1 MTNEEIL
8 NKYIKLIVEDYC
20 EDCNELNCID
30 NYPHKRI
37 AIAISE
43 LLLQNKSLKSKNNQ
57 LKEENKQLEILVE
70 CLKLGVTLN
79 RKQEKLLDK
88 VLFSKEVK

>member
-1 MTNEEIL
+1 VELMIAEDL
-8 NKYIKLIVEDYC
+8 MRKYKYGYIKSC
-20 EDCNELNCID
+20 
-30 NYPHKRI
+30 
-37 AIAISE
+37 S
-43 LLLQNKSLKSKNNQ
+43 LLEEEFVKDLLKESKQ
-57 LKEENKQLEILVE
+57 LKRENKELEILVE